1 MTPICAD
8 FNDYVYFARVIEF
21 GGFSAAARQ
30 LGIPKSRLS
39 RRIAGLEE
47 RLGVRLLQRSTRKLT
62 LTDVGQ
68 KFLGHCQALLREA
81 EAAECV
87 VASQRIEPAGRVRL
101 SMPPAMMDGL
111 SQTLLRYI
119 SENPKVVL
127 ETIATPRR
135 VDLLEENIDVALR
148 VRATDDEDLQW
159 ATRRL
164 RPSQIKL
171 VASPALI
178 ARLGGI
184 NTPGALAMAPALG
197 MLGPDQRIHWRLVNA
212 AGESREFILP
222 PRLATEHFGL
232 RRQAAIAGLGVTI
245 LPADAV
251 VADLASGDLVEVL
264 PDWHFPLGHV
274 QAVYV
279 SQRGLAPAVR
289 TLLDILAEE
298 LGTTPI

>member
-1 MTPICAD
+1 MTPISAD

-87 VASQRIEPAGRVRL
+87 VASQRAEPAGRVRL
-101 SMPPAMMDGL
+101 SVPPAMMDSL
-111 SQTLLRYI
+111 VEILQQFI
-119 SENPKVVL
+119 VQHPKVVL
-127 ETIATPRR
+127 EIISTTRR
-135 VDLLEENIDVALR
+135 VDLLEEGIDVALR

-164 RPSQIKL
+164 RPTQAKL
-171 VASPALI
+171 VASPALV
-178 ARLGGI
+178 AQLGGI
-184 NTPGALAMAPALG
+184 STPGALALAPALG
-197 MLGPDQRIHWRLVNA
+197 MVGADQRIHWRLVNA
-212 AGESREFILP
+212 TGEAREFVLP
-222 PRLATEHFGL
+222 PRLSTESFAL
-232 RRQAAIAGLGVTI
+232 RRQAALADLGVTM
-245 LPADAV
+245 LPDDYVA
-251 VADLASGDLVEVL
+251 ADLASGSLVEVL
-264 PDWHFPLGHV
+264 PDWRFPFSHV
-274 QAVYV
+274 QAVYA
-279 SQRGLAPAVR
+279 SQRGLSPAVR
-289 TLLDILAEE
+289 ALLDALVAA
-298 LGTTPI
+298 LG